1 LRRLYPPSHCAP
13 ARRALGSHGCPSQV
27 ANQLTGQP
35 ARSQARLSSPTSP
48 YCGPRLRRGAHSCRI
63 LREGGHQDEAMVSL
77 RPPRGRQSTS
87 TGTQP
92 PWIPG
97 ATDSLR
103 SARSPMRS
111 ERRTTPGDRQRR
123 PWRSSRSLPVLH
135 IASRGVWIRRFRVV
149 ADRHDRG
156 PSISSDLTSVGA
168 LDRARHRF
176 PVLVQS
182 LWDTTSV
189 LPLWRSDLGPT
200 RGPGSR
206 RGATCPASYSAPV

>member
-1 LRRLYPPSHCAP
+1 
-13 ARRALGSHGCPSQV
+13 
-27 ANQLTGQP
+27 
-35 ARSQARLSSPTSP
+35 
-48 YCGPRLRRGAHSCRI
+48 
-63 LREGGHQDEAMVSL
+63 MVSL

-111 ERRTTPGDRQRR
+111 ERRTAPGDRQRR

-176 PVLVQS
+176 PVLEQS

-189 LPLWRSDLGPT
+189 LPLWRLDLDPT

-206 RGATCPASYSAPV
+206 RGATYPALPKQHGTHNHDRRKAAIEQPRFALRIPYEEYAIRGQSENNVRDED